1 MLKLIRPL
9 ATLFV
14 LATFCE
20 NARAQLKYNPFTDK
34 FDFSGALIPGTP
46 PGGIGGACTNLVVAY
61 LSAGQIIT
69 CAGGVW
75 TVSGGSAGGTVST
88 FSGSGPS
95 WLTWTVATATTT
107 PAVTLAPT
115 TGQTSHLVIGTCGTT
130 TTFAPCALVLGDLP
144 SGLGLTANPLSQ
156 FAATTSAQ
164 LAGVLSDETGTG
176 LSVFNNTPT
185 LLTPT
190 IASFTN
196 ATHNHSNA
204 AGGGTF
210 NTVNASNCTGTP
222 SSTTFLRG
230 DCTWATPAGTGTV
243 TSSGSPSSGNMA
255 KFSTA
260 TNIVPAIAGTDFQA
274 PISLTTTGTSGAATF
289 AANVLNIPQYTG
301 GGCSAAGGTANAA
314 LVDNGS
320 GCPQDSTVTIDS
332 TAGRAGSLQMPQG
345 TAPSSVANSWGWLAP
360 TSMTTSVMLESPN
373 AVPAANQIMLFPAPT
388 SNISQWAWTNFTLT
402 GMNATFSSP
411 LSLSTN
417 TVTCPTCVVASS
429 PGVGIAHF
437 AGSTQTVTSSL
448 VSLTAD
454 VTGVAP
460 LANGGTNA
468 NITASN
474 GGLVYSTASALALS
488 AVPTAHG
495 VIVGEGAAA
504 PSSTSAGTSGQCFLS
519 NGSSTDPSFQAC
531 PGGAGAGNSV
541 TSTTPVTVNT
551 NTTSDQQLMELSL
564 GAGYFN
570 SSKQPFLFDGAGV
583 YTTQTAQTPTITLKI
598 KLCTV
603 SGCGSGTVVTL
614 ISIVSTATV
623 AAVSNNNWNLSVLGY
638 TATTGT
644 TGNLEIHGPLAV
656 DLGALTT
663 TADSIFVDTNTAV
676 SSNIDLTAALFVDF
690 TIAFSTNAA
699 TANTFTQRSGG
710 VMPFAATAA
719 PVTSVFTQTG
729 AVGNLTGDV
738 TTSGS
743 TATTIAANAVTSSKM
758 AVVNTR
764 RVCDIPINDTSGS
777 AITSGQMGPQS
788 RICYIPAAAT
798 IVEMDVNADAGTP
811 NVIVGRNHAG
821 TIVNIVSSAL
831 ATAASGGIACSN
843 TGGTTGINGAT
854 TCSSTLQNTSLSAGD
869 YLELVSGTPGGTAK
883 FFVVHVIYTVN

>member
-1 MLKLIRPL
+1 MWKWIVLI
-9 ATLFV
+9 LFG
-14 LATFCE
+14 C
-20 NARAQLKYNPFTDK
+20 RAFAQIGGGGAFFTG
-34 FDFSGALIPGTP
+34 SP
-46 PGGIGGACTNLVVAY
+46 PGGIGGACSTTTYGY
-61 LSAGQIIT
+61 LTAAGQVVT
-69 CAGGVW
+69 CVASVW
-75 TVSGGSAGGTVST
+75 TVSAGSSGGTVTTLSVAT
-88 FSGSGPS
+88 ANGFSGS
-95 WLTWTVATATTT
+95 VAN
-107 PAVTLAPT
+107 PT
-115 TGQTSHLVIGTCGTT
+115 TSPAITLSCATCAFTS
-130 TTFAPCALVLGDLP
+130 
-144 SGLGLTANPLSQ
+144 NPLSQ

-164 LAGVLSDETGTG
+164 LLGVLSNPTGTG
-176 LSVFNNTPT
+176 LAVFGTSPT
-185 LLTPT
+185 IVTPT

-196 ATHNHSNA
+196 AAHNHANA
-204 AGGGTF
+204 AGGGQLSLTTAVTGLLPIV
-210 NTVNASNCTGTP
+210 NGGTGTSTPALVAGTNVTITGSWPNQTVNSTGGSGSGCVPSGSVGQVLTDSGSGTCTSNSSLTISGGNVTASGAVAATSVSTGTSPPSSSVCAAGTAGGDCMLEGTTPTGTFSGVDLIWANATGHRLELINNASTSSPILTATSPDTLTNKTYDTAGTGNSFSINGVAATANTGTGSVVRATSPTLVTPALGTP
-222 SSTTFLRG
+222 SALVLTN
-230 DCTWATPAGTGTV
+230 ATGLPVAGGGT
-243 TSSGSPSSGNMA
+243 
-255 KFSTA
+255 
-260 TNIVPAIAGTDFQA
+260 
-274 PISLTTTGTSGAATF
+274 GAAT
-289 AANVLNIPQYTG
+289 L
-301 GGCSAAGGTANAA
+301 
-314 LVDNGS
+314 
-320 GCPQDSTVTIDS
+320 
-332 TAGRAGSLQMPQG
+332 
-345 TAPSSVANSWGWLAP
+345 
-360 TSMTTSVMLESPN
+360 
-373 AVPAANQIMLFPAPT
+373 
-388 SNISQWAWTNFTLT
+388 
-402 GMNATFSSP
+402 
-411 LSLSTN
+411 
-417 TVTCPTCVVASS
+417 
-429 PGVGIAHF
+429 
-437 AGSTQTVTSSL
+437 
-448 VSLTAD
+448 
-454 VTGVAP
+454 
-460 LANGGTNA
+460 
-468 NITASN
+468 
-474 GGLVYSTASALALS
+474 
-488 AVPTAHG
+488 TAHG
-495 VIVGEGAAA
+495 PLIGEGTSAIAAA
-504 PSSTSAGTSGQCFLS
+504 SPGTTGQCYLS
-519 NGSSTDPSFQAC
+519 NGASTDPSFQAC

-583 YTTQTAQTPTITLKI
+583 YSTQAAQTPTITLKI

-623 AAVSNNNWNLSVLGY
+623 AAVTNNNWNLAILGY
-638 TATTGT
+638 TATTGA

-743 TATTIAANAVTSSKM
+743 VATTIAANAVSSSKM

-788 RICYIPAAAT
+788 RVCFIPAAAT

-843 TGGTTGINGAT
+843 TGGTTGLNGVT

-883 FFVVHVIYTVN
+883 FFVVHVVYTVN